1 MPNFRFKLPSRNW
14 SIFLT
19 IVGSW
24 SGAVYYDRREK
35 RRIEKKWCD
44 AVSHLRQQTLP
55 HNVMR
60 RKLLVVLAGP
70 PADGLLSA
78 REHFHEY
85 VRPIL
90 VAGGMDWEAMEGR
103 KEGDI
108 RAQVAERIRDLR
120 RRNGE
125 TGGESTEEEKEK
137 ILQDLRKT
145 LGVVPEPAT
154 AGDLVIGL
162 NTWREYIRGL
172 HEGWLGPLE
181 QPLSTIIPEPADKK
195 TDAEIE
201 AVAVSKDD
209 QPPDILSSITED
221 VPGEA
226 VHSSAASPKSEES
239 AEGKVDSETDSE
251 DKSKKPEPKKRK
263 QPPPFISTSE
273 YSAATLPPTFV
284 SDLGPSVAVTHPHIL
299 GFLRTPIR
307 MYRFLNRRKV
317 ADDVGRQ
324 VAAAVLASNVPYQ
337 QIERT
342 VDEDNSSSSAGT
354 SRSGLVWEQE
364 ELLNDEVKGWH
375 KSVFKRDEAAAAKE
389 SVWLDPIVLDDR
401 IASRM
406 RKFIVTDEHNDGGI

>member
-1 MPNFRFKLPSRNW
+1 M
-14 SIFLT
+14 
-19 IVGSW
+19 GSW

-35 RRIEKKWCD
+35 KRIEKKWCD
-44 AVSHLRQQTLP
+44 AVSHLRAVTLP
-55 HNVMR
+55 HHVMR

-90 VAGGMDWEAMEGR
+90 VAGGMDWEAIEGR
-103 KEGDI
+103 KEGDV

-120 RRNGE
+120 RRHGE
-125 TGGESTEEEKEK
+125 VGGESTEDEKDVL
-137 ILQDLRKT
+137 LQDLRKQ
-145 LGVVPEPAT
+145 LGVVPEPEI

-181 QPLSTIIPEPADKK
+181 QPQSTIEPEPTDEKS
-195 TDAEIE
+195 DAETVPAI
-201 AVAVSKDD
+201 AKDEP
-209 QPPDILSSITED
+209 QPDLLSSIIEE
-221 VPGEA
+221 VPGDA
-226 VHSSAASPKSEES
+226 VHSSAASPKTEEDTE
-239 AEGKVDSETDSE
+239 AKVDPETDAD

-263 QPPPFISTSE
+263 QPPPFIHPIE
-273 YSAATLPPTFV
+273 YSAARLPPSFR
-284 SDLGPSVAVTHPHIL
+284 SDLGPSIAVTHPHIL

-307 MYRFLNRRKV
+307 MYRFLNRRKL

-324 VAAAVLASNVPYQ
+324 VAAAVLASNIPYQ
-337 QIERT
+337 QVERT
-342 VDEDNSSSSAGT
+342 VEMDTDESSPSAGT
-354 SRSGLVWEQE
+354 SRSGLVWEQA
-364 ELLNDEVKGWH
+364 ELLKDEEKGWH

-389 SVWLDPIVLDDR
+389 SVWLDPVVLDDR

-406 RKFIVTDEHNDGGI
+406 RKFVVIDEHPNGGT